1 MKFKKSLIGLVAALA
16 LGGLAYAQVSLP
28 KVQNGSIIQGTDLI
42 QIIPQG
48 QPSAQNFYVSPNQL
62 AGTFGYYKSAA
73 SAPAAGFAY
82 TVGPNVIYS
91 SFTPSGT
98 LASGYVTL
106 PAAPNDGQRACVF
119 TTQTIT
125 AFYVAANTG
134 QSITSAG
141 GFSSGTTSTAL
152 SANSGACWL
161 YGSSNTTWDRN

>member
-1 MKFKKSLIGLVAALA
+1 MKFKKTLIGLVAAAALA
-16 LGGLAYAQVSLP
+16 GLAYAQVSLP
-28 KVQNGSIIQGTDLI
+28 KIQNGSLIQGTALI
-42 QIIPQG
+42 QVLPQG

-73 SAPAAGFAY
+73 SSPAAAFAY
-82 TVGPNVIYS
+82 TFGANVIYA

-98 LASGYVTL
+98 IASGYVTL

-125 AFYVAANTG
+125 AFYVAANSG
-134 QSITSAG
+134 QSITNAG
-141 GFSSGTTSTAL
+141 GFSSGVTSTAL

-161 YGSSNTTWDRN
+161 YGSSNTTWDRD